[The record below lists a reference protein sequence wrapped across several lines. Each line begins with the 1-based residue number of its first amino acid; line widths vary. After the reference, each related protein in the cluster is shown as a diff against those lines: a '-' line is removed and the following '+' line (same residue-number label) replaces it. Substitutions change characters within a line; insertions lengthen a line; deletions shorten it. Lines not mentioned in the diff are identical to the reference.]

1 MFLMLYKELYFRHL
15 YAKLGSNITIEQRI
29 ESWDN
34 YTTLFERIFSDDDDD
49 NLLGEA
55 SIFMAR
61 GLGLAECRSPP
72 ASDSCGLLARGA
84 RFIHIRMR
92 SFLLV
97 LV

>member
-1 MFLMLYKELYFRHL
+1 MLYKELYFRHL

-55 SIFMAR
+55 FIFMAR

-72 ASDSCGLLARGA
+72 GVLRRVTVRAARA
-84 RFIHIRMR
+84 RRPLHPH
-92 SFLLV
+92 SKA
-97 LV
+97 